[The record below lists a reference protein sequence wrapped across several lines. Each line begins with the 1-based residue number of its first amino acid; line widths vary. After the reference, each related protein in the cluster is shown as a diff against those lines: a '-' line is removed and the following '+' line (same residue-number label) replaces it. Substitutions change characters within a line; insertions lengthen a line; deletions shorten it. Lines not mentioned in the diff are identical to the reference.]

1 MLPVSWAPTTSLGG
15 WVKIVPDDIGKQ
27 KFFAEYET
35 ARSPVKDSLAV
46 FLTQQLG
53 ALRISV
59 NVINVSINYLKF
71 SFSCAV
77 LASQSDS
84 TITETNSCIRELYIG
99 NTSSLHHCTIA
110 KVCKIK

>member
-15 WVKIVPDDIGKQ
+15 WVKIVPDDIRKQ

-59 NVINVSINYLKF
+59 NVINVKYKLPEVQFQLCSPGFPVRQHNHRNQFMHKGIIHRKYF
-71 SFSCAV
+71 F
-77 LASQSDS
+77 LAP
-84 TITETNSCIRELYIG
+84 
-99 NTSSLHHCTIA
+99 LHN
-110 KVCKIK
+110 CKGLQN

>member
-15 WVKIVPDDIGKQ
+15 WVKIVPDDFRKQ

-53 ALRISV
+53 
-59 NVINVSINYLKF
+59 
-71 SFSCAV
+71 
-77 LASQSDS
+77 D
-84 TITETNSCIRELYIG
+84 
-99 NTSSLHHCTIA
+99 
-110 KVCKIK
+110 